1 MVDLKKRVQ
10 DDRGLIKNIELAIPG
25 FRGYRK
31 REDLRV
37 SDSLL
42 RAQIADQLHD
52 DVAELLEKTR
62 NFLADSLDFSLL
74 KEIGELIQ
82 IEKTVEARIR
92 HAEQGYS
99 GISPSYR
106 IEESELIS
114 LYEYDWNLIQHVK
127 DLTAMTIILNKNVEN
142 GRTNESKNDCDRIS
156 NKFEN
161 INELLEDRI
170 EKIANLGAI

>member
-1 MVDLKKRVQ
+1 MVDLKKRVH

-31 REDLRV
+31 REDLRA

-52 DVAELLEKTR
+52 DVAELLEESRKS
-62 NFLADSLDFSLL
+62 LADSLDFSIL
-74 KEIGELIQ
+74 KEIGQLIQ
-82 IEKTVEARIR
+82 TVKTVEARIR

-106 IEESELIS
+106 IEEDELIK

-127 DLTAMTIILNKNVEN
+127 DLTAMTISLNKNVEN
-142 GRTNESKNDCDRIS
+142 GLIYEARNDCARID
-156 NKFEN
+156 NKFES

>member
-25 FRGYRK
+25 FRGYRQ
-31 REDLRV
+31 REDLRA

-52 DVAELLEKTR
+52 DVAELLEESRKS
-62 NFLADSLDFSLL
+62 LADSLDFSIL
-74 KEIGELIQ
+74 KEIGQLIQ
-82 IEKTVEARIR
+82 TVKTVEARIR

-106 IEESELIS
+106 IEEDELIK

-127 DLTAMTIILNKNVEN
+127 DLTAMTISLNKNVEN
-142 GRTNESKNDCDRIS
+142 GLINEARNDCARIN
-156 NKFEN
+156 NKFES

>member
-31 REDLRV
+31 REDLRA
-37 SDSLL
+37 SDSIL

-52 DVAELLEKTR
+52 DVADLLERSR

-74 KEIGELIQ
+74 TEIGELIQ
-82 IEKTVEARIR
+82 IEKTVEAKIR

-106 IEESELIS
+106 IEESELIA

-127 DLTAMTIILNKNVEN
+127 DLTSMAIILKKNVEN
-142 GRTNESKNDCDRIS
+142 GNKKEAKNCAIGI
-156 NKFEN
+156 KELFET

-170 EKIANLGAI
+170 EKIANLEAI